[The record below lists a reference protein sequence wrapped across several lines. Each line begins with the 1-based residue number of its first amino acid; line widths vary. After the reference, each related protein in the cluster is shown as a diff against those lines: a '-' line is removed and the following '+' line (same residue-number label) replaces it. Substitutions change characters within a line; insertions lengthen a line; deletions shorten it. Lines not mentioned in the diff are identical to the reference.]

1 MCGIVGYIGK
11 KQALPILLQGLR
23 DLEYRGYDSAGIA
36 VLDNGKI
43 DRVREV
49 GKVDMLAKKIGSPRR
64 HSEGVQPTEE
74 SQTKNKEILHPS
86 DALGV
91 QDDAQKGFLRGTI
104 GIAHTRWATHG
115 GVTEL
120 NAHPHIVGE
129 GKLVLVHNGI
139 IENYREIKK
148 HLKNQHQESET
159 DSEILGQLIFENYQ
173 GDLMKAVKEALL
185 KVRGTYGIV
194 VMHADHPNQLV
205 AARLGSPLCIGI
217 GDGEYY
223 IASDVTPMLPFTKQ
237 VTFLDDGEI
246 ASINGDGLKIVNMRD
261 EIINKTVTQIDW
273 DQAKA
278 QKGGFENFML
288 KEIFDQPTVFEDAIR
303 GRFNVDEGTAVLGGL
318 NMTLDQM
325 REVKRVMIIAEGTAR
340 HAGLIAKYAF
350 ERLANLPT
358 EVDFSSEFRYRDPIV
373 NKNTLVFVI
382 SQSGETADTL
392 MAAREAKRKGAVVRG
407 IVNVVGST
415 IARETKAGT
424 YIHAGPELA
433 VASTKAYTN
442 MVAVLLLYALQF
454 GRIKHTSL
462 ATGQRLLQSLLEI
475 PEKMNMVLKQNDNIR
490 NIAKQYQQYHNILF
504 MGRGVNYPVALEGA
518 LKLEEIS
525 YIHAEG
531 LAAGAMKH
539 GPLAL
544 ISKDVPVVAILSK
557 DQLYEKMKSSIQ
569 EVRARGARTLVIAT
583 VGDEEAKEVADDII
597 YVPDTMELLEPL
609 LNTIPLQLFAYHIAV
624 ALGRDVDR
632 PRNLAKSVTVE

>member
-36 VLDNGKI
+36 VLEKGKI

-49 GKVDMLAKKIGSPRR
+49 GKVDMLVKKISQDKFP
-64 HSEGVQPTEE
+64 GV
-74 SQTKNKEILHPS
+74 
-86 DALGV
+86 
-91 QDDAQKGFLRGTI
+91 I

-115 GVTEL
+115 GVTEQ
-120 NAHPHIVGE
+120 NAHPHIVGQ
-129 GKLVLVHNGI
+129 GKLALVHNGI
-139 IENYREIKK
+139 IENYRDIKK
-148 HLKNQHQESET
+148 QLKDQNQISET
-159 DSEILGQLIFENYQ
+159 DSEVLAELIFENYQ
-173 GDLMKAVKEALL
+173 GDLVKAVKESLL

-194 VMHADHPNQLV
+194 AMHADHPNQLV
-205 AARLGSPLCIGI
+205 CARLGSPLAIGI
-217 GDGEYY
+217 GEGEYY

-246 ASINGDGLKIVNMRD
+246 ASINNEGLKIINLRD
-261 EIINKTVTQIDW
+261 EIINKSITQIDW

-278 QKGGFENFML
+278 QKGGYENFML

-303 GRFNVDEGTAVLGGL
+303 GRLDMEEGTAKLGGL

-325 REVKRVMIIAEGTAR
+325 REIKRVMIIAEGTAR
-340 HAGLIAKYAF
+340 HSGLIAKFAF
-350 ERLANLPT
+350 ERLSNLPT
-358 EVDFSSEFRYRDPIV
+358 EVDFSSEFRYRDPVV

-392 MAAREAKRKGAVVRG
+392 MAAREAKRKGAQVRG

-433 VASTKAYTN
+433 VASTKAFTN

-462 ATGQRLLQSLLEI
+462 STGQRLLQSLLEI
-475 PEKMNMVLKQNDNIR
+475 PEKMNIILKQNDSIKK
-490 NIAKQYQQYHNILF
+490 IAAKYQGYQNILF

-518 LKLEEIS
+518 LKLKEIS

-531 LAAGAMKH
+531 YAGGEMKH

-569 EVRARGARTLVIAT
+569 EVRARGAKTLIIAT
-583 VGDEEAKEVADDII
+583 IGDEEAKEVADDII

-609 LNTIPLQLFAYHIAV
+609 LNSIPLQLFAYHISV

>member
-36 VLDNGKI
+36 VLDGGKI

-49 GKVDMLAKKIGSPRR
+49 GKVDMLVKKIDGQKMDGS
-64 HSEGVQPTEE
+64 
-74 SQTKNKEILHPS
+74 L
-86 DALGV
+86 
-91 QDDAQKGFLRGTI
+91 

-115 GVTEL
+115 GVTEA
-120 NAHPHIVGE
+120 NAHPHVVGK
-129 GKLVLVHNGI
+129 GKLAVVHNGI

-148 HLKNQHQESET
+148 QLKDQNLKSET
-159 DSEILGQLIFENYQ
+159 DTEVLAQLIFENYD
-173 GDLMKAVKEALL
+173 GDLIKAVKKSLL
-185 KVRGTYGIV
+185 KVRGTYGIL
-194 VMHADHPNQLV
+194 VMHADHPDQLV
-205 AARLGSPLCIGI
+205 AARLGSPLCVGL
-217 GDGEYY
+217 GEKEFF
-223 IASDVTPMLPFTKQ
+223 IASDVTPLLPYTKQ
-237 VTFLDDGEI
+237 VSFLDDGEI
-246 ASINGDGLKIVNMRD
+246 ADIGESLKIINLKD
-261 EIINKTVTQIDW
+261 EVITKNITQIDW
-273 DQAKA
+273 DRAKA

-303 GRFNVDEGTAVLGGL
+303 GRFNLDEGTAVLGGL
-318 NMTLDQM
+318 NMTLEQM
-325 REVKRVMIIAEGTAR
+325 RDVKRVMIIAEGTAR

-373 NKNTLVFVI
+373 NKSTLVFVI

-392 MAAREAKRKGAVVRG
+392 MAAREAKRKGAFVRG
-407 IVNVVGST
+407 IVNVIGST

-433 VASTKAYTN
+433 VASTKAFTN

-454 GRIKHTSL
+454 GRLKHTSL

-475 PEKMNMVLKQNDNIR
+475 PEKMNAVLKQNNAIE

-518 LKLEEIS
+518 LKLKEIS

-531 LAAGAMKH
+531 YAGGEMKH

-544 ISKDVPVVAILSK
+544 VSKDVPIVAILSR

-569 EVRARGARTLVIAT
+569 EVRARGARTFIVAT
-583 VGDEEAKEVADDII
+583 EGDKEAKEVADEII
-597 YVPDTMELLEPL
+597 YVPKTMELLEPL

>member
-36 VLDNGKI
+36 VLDPSTTLGAGGKI
-43 DRVREV
+43 DRIREV
-49 GKVDMLAKKIGSPRR
+49 GKVDMLAKKIGQ
-64 HSEGVQPTEE
+64 EKFV
-74 SQTKNKEILHPS
+74 
-86 DALGV
+86 
-91 QDDAQKGFLRGTI
+91 GTL

-115 GVTEL
+115 GVTEQ
-120 NAHPHIVGE
+120 NAHPHVVGK
-129 GKLVLVHNGI
+129 GKLALVHNGI

-148 HLKNQHQESET
+148 QLKNQNQESET
-159 DSEILGQLIFENYQ
+159 DSEILAELIFESYQ
-173 GDLMKAVKEALL
+173 GDLAKAVKQALL

-205 AARLGSPLCIGI
+205 AARLGSPLAIGI
-217 GDGEYY
+217 SDGEYY

-246 ASINGDGLKIVNMRD
+246 ASINGEGLKIVNLRD
-261 EIINKTVTQIDW
+261 EIIYKTITQIDW

-318 NMTLDQM
+318 NMTQEQM

-392 MAAREAKRKGAVVRG
+392 MAAREAKRKGAFIRG

-433 VASTKAYTN
+433 VASTKAFTN

-462 ATGQRLLQSLLEI
+462 ATGQRLLAALLEI
-475 PEKMNMVLKQNDNIR
+475 PEKMNAVLKQADQIKK
-490 NIAKQYQQYHNILF
+490 IAGKYQSYENILF
-504 MGRGVNYPVALEGA
+504 MGRGINYPVALEGA
-518 LKLEEIS
+518 LKLKEIS

-531 LAAGAMKH
+531 FAGGEMKH

-544 ISKDVPVVAILSK
+544 VSKDVPIVAVLSR

-569 EVRARGARTLVIAT
+569 EVRARGARTLIIAT
-583 VGDEEAKEVADDII
+583 QGDEEAKEVADEII
-597 YVPDTMELLEPL
+597 FVPDTMELLEPL
-609 LNTIPLQLFAYHIAV
+609 LNTIPLQLFAYYIAV